1 MPSEHAKLSCSSA
14 HRWMHCPGS
23 VKLAEGFPNTSSIYA
38 DEGTLAHSYAEKAIG
53 GGRVGKELK
62 DKIKAFYAEHEEL
75 DGSLEYMQK
84 TLEPYMDYCQEEY
97 LSELANDPATKIMKE
112 EKVDLTGYIPGGFG
126 TTDVAIVRSGYIH
139 IIDLKYGKGVQVSAD
154 HNPQIML
161 YALGMLEAYD
171 MIYDFEDV
179 VMTIYQPRLDNVSTF
194 KMKAADLYKWGKDEV
209 IPAAEESLTDDAP
222 FNAGDW
228 CQFCPARRFCR
239 ERADYNMEVMN
250 YKIKA
255 MLTDKEVGEVL
266 GKIDSLIRWAN
277 DLKDGALNKILTGG
291 DIPGWK
297 AVEGRSVRKFT
308 GSEDEIVKAAGAAG
322 YKKPLLFETKMITL
336 SAMEKLMGKKAFADA
351 VGQYVEKPEGK
362 PTLAPESDERPSI
375 NSSSAA
381 EAFAGEFDN

>member
-1 MPSEHAKLSCSSA
+1 
-14 HRWMHCPGS
+14 MHCPGS

-75 DGSLEYMQK
+75 DGSLEDMQK

-179 VMTIYQPRLDNVSTF
+179 VMTIYQP
-194 KMKAADLYKWGKDEV
+194 
-209 IPAAEESLTDDAP
+209 
-222 FNAGDW
+222 
-228 CQFCPARRFCR
+228 
-239 ERADYNMEVMN
+239 
-250 YKIKA
+250 
-255 MLTDKEVGEVL
+255 
-266 GKIDSLIRWAN
+266 SLI
-277 DLKDGALNKILTGG
+277 
-291 DIPGWK
+291 
-297 AVEGRSVRKFT
+297 
-308 GSEDEIVKAAGAAG
+308 
-322 YKKPLLFETKMITL
+322 PL
-336 SAMEKLMGKKAFADA
+336 
-351 VGQYVEKPEGK
+351 
-362 PTLAPESDERPSI
+362 
-375 NSSSAA
+375 
-381 EAFAGEFDN
+381 